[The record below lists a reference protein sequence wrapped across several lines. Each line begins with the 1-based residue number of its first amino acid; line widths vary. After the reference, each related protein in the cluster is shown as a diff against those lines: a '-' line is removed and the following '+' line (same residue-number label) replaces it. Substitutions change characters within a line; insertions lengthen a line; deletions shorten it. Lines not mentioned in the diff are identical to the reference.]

1 MSFDYERQ
9 MIEPV
14 EIWLLSQG
22 LLVKREFPLP
32 WGICDL
38 VGCSFNKK
46 NVKKRLTFGQK
57 KTVGSH
63 LRVALLSMIPDREQ
77 ARSINLEKLH
87 GAFAGFVDESQIGI
101 ELERLKRDK
110 FVMQTSE
117 GAFQRVNGWLP
128 LHRKLIAVELKL
140 ARVDDAL
147 HQAIN
152 NLGFADES
160 YVGLPADVAKRLIS
174 GKKKSQFADSG
185 IGVIAVDSV
194 RCKVLLKPN
203 LGKASCD
210 EVMQM
215 HCVERFWRGYLRDTE
230 A

>member
-14 EIWLLSQG
+14 EMWLLSQG

-46 NVKKRLTFGQK
+46 SVKKRLAFGQK

-63 LRVALLSMIPDREQ
+63 LRVALLSMIPDREE
-77 ARSINLEKLH
+77 ARSISVEKLH
-87 GAFAGFVDESQIGI
+87 GAFAGFVDESQIRI
-101 ELERLKRDK
+101 ELERLERDK
-110 FVMQTSE
+110 FVVQTPE

-128 LHRKLIAVELKL
+128 LHRRLVAVELKL
-140 ARVDDAL
+140 TRVDDAL

-160 YVGLPADVAKRLIS
+160 YVGLPADVAKRLINS
-174 GKKKSQFADSG
+174 KRKSQFADSRV
-185 IGVIAVDSV
+185 GVIAVDSA
-194 RCKVLLKPN
+194 RCKILLKPN
-203 LGKASCD
+203 LGKASGD
-210 EVMQM
+210 EVIQM
-215 HCVERFWRGYLRDTE
+215 HCVERFWRSYLIDTE